1 MWRITSR
8 MCCDLKEIYCVIT
21 LGNNAFWSCVTGVGG
36 NLVAVQ
42 ASRITTSLH
51 MSGSKPGR
59 LPSGA
64 LKGCPNPGGAFCG
77 TSKSSNIREVTTDR
91 YVILLRVLVFINS
104 FLRVSLNFSVMI
116 DKVTFVIKV
125 YAWGT
130 FITIALS
137 SESVNQF
144 HV

>member
-1 MWRITSR
+1 

-91 YVILLRVLVFINS
+91 YVICIKGSCVYKFFFKS
-104 FLRVSLNFSVMI
+104 FPKF
-116 DKVTFVIKV
+116 
-125 YAWGT
+125 
-130 FITIALS
+130 
-137 SESVNQF
+137 
-144 HV
+144 